1 MSIRTQIISTVNE
14 EYINY
19 VYLPN
24 HSATMGNVSLDPATF
39 INDHYTLYSL
49 LTAS

>member
-1 MSIRTQIISTVNE
+1 MKN
-14 EYINY
+14 INY